1 MIRTL
6 IWKDGK
12 AHLHVGGGVVADS
25 SPDGEYLESL
35 DKARAP
41 LAALESAQA
50 LPFEQ
55 IEQIEEVEEIERIGE
70 IEDSA

>member
-6 IWKDGK
+6 VWQRGR

-25 SPDGEYLESL
+25 DPEGEYLESL

-41 LAALESAQA
+41 LRALAAAA
-50 LPFEQ
+50 G
-55 IEQIEEVEEIERIGE
+55 ERERG
-70 IEDSA
+70 